1 MRKKIPKF
9 NNTQLLKES
18 RMSIQKTM
26 SKFEM
31 SLVYIIRTNKADSNG
46 ITAQIITIQWFNR
59 ALLWFWVRKLILH
72 KEISNW
78 SIVMIKKTL
87 DIDNRNK
94 TNRFYQI
101 TIKAHHLG

>member
-46 ITAQIITIQWFNR
+46 ITAQIITIQ
-59 ALLWFWVRKLILH
+59 
-72 KEISNW
+72 
-78 SIVMIKKTL
+78 
-87 DIDNRNK
+87 
-94 TNRFYQI
+94 
-101 TIKAHHLG
+101 